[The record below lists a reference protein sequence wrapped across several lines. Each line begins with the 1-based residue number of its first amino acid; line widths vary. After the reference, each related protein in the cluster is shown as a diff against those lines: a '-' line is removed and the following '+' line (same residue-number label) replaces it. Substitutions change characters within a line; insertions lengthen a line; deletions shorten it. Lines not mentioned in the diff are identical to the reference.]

1 MGSVLSGAVI
11 YAASYLFTILTIDLL
26 PPLSQLPAA
35 TVGGLLCLLGH
46 FLAVGSP

>member
-11 YAASYLFTILTIDLL
+11 YAASYLFTILTID
-26 PPLSQLPAA
+26 PLHPCLTVPAA

-46 FLAVGSP
+46 FVAVGSP

>member
-26 PPLSQLPAA
+26 TVPAA

>member
-11 YAASYLFTILTIDLL
+11 YAASYLFTILTIDPL
-26 PPLSQLPAA
+26 PPSLTVPAA